1 MLTSF
6 GKEVRKLRI
15 DRGMT
20 LKNLAEGIRVS
31 SAYLSAVETGNK
43 NINRKLVDEVI
54 NYMGLDFDEADR
66 LREAAAMS
74 VKEVSMNIEDQ
85 PEKQRRAATLFA
97 RQFPDFDDQ
106 DLDKLLEILQ
116 KRPRRE

>member
-20 LKNLAEGIRVS
+20 LKNLAEGLHVS

-43 NINRKLVDEVI
+43 NINRKLVDDVI
-54 NYMGLDFDEADR
+54 SFMELDFEESDR
-66 LREAAAMS
+66 LREAAEMS
-74 VKEVSMNIEDQ
+74 VKEVRMNIKDK
-85 PEKQRRAATLFA
+85 PEKERTVATLFA

-106 DLDKLLEILQ
+106 DLDQLLAILQ
-116 KRPRRE
+116 KRQRRE